1 MSDKQNKSKSA
12 AAKMD
17 SVKASDILA
26 NVKEPLQK
34 PYGFSSISFERP
46 IDPVYA
52 TIDTDLARD
61 NLENDIPAADLSDL

>member
-1 MSDKQNKSKSA
+1 MSNKQDKNKNA
-12 AAKMD
+12 AAKMS
-17 SVKASDILA
+17 SVKKNDILA

-46 IDPVYA
+46 IDPVLA

-61 NLENDIPAADLSDL
+61 NIENDFPYSDKMGQ

>member
-1 MSDKQNKSKSA
+1 MSNNKENNKKA
-12 AAKMD
+12 AAKMN
-17 SVKASDILA
+17 SVKKNDILA

-46 IDPVYA
+46 IDPVLA

-61 NLENDIPAADLSDL
+61 NIENDFPYSDKMGQ